1 MRSIVRCRPCKRV
14 RPRCVSGPVPSW
26 PCGVSLPRTKCG
38 PPVHIAEPAWCSLV
52 VLLRGAYAA
61 RDAEWSNYVVM
72 PALFFRSPG
81 NRPSWLWWLMDECM
95 WSWWVWGHTRTHIF
109 PPDRGGGPVCVQR
122 DTPVSNLVMVLRRV
136 WSTDGSDTRERVLA
150 CGELLR
156 AWGVG
161 KIFRNQT

>member
-1 MRSIVRCRPCKRV
+1 MMRSPLSEQFGLARLL
-14 RPRCVSGPVPSW
+14 W
-26 PCGVSLPRTKCG
+26 MKCG
-38 PPVHIAEPAWCSLV
+38 PPVFTSQSHAWCSLV

-72 PALFFRSPG
+72 PALFFSQPG
-81 NRPSWLWWLMDECM
+81 ESSELAVVVDGRMYVVVVGMGS
-95 WSWWVWGHTRTHIF
+95 HARTRIF
-109 PPDRGGGPVCVQR
+109 PRDRGRGPVCVQR
-122 DTPVSNLVMVLRRV
+122 DTPVRNLVMVLRRV

-161 KIFRNQT
+161 KIFQNQT